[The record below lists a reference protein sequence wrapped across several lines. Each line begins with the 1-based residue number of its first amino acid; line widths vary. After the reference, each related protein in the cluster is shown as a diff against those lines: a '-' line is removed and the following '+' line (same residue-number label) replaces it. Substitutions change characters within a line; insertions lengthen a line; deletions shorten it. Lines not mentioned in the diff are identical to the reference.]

1 MSRRIGSRLSALVFA
16 AFGLAASAG
25 LAQAQQAVQPMVG
38 GAPILTRG
46 GGIAGTSA
54 FRPPQVVAGVGH
66 IGAGTGGTGLGMGN
80 ATGGIHAT
88 ALGAGSGGVND
99 LGSLGSGTG
108 GIFGTGRGLGA
119 GAGGVVDAV
128 NIGINTG
135 GIEGTAIGSGIGGI
149 ADLNGYA
156 TGTGGINE
164 NNGIR
169 FRVVQ

>member
-1 MSRRIGSRLSALVFA
+1 MVFA

-46 GGIAGTSA
+46 GGIAGTSAGTGTTGTGTTA